1 MVDSAF
7 DVGGPWDFVVNLA
20 GETKYSQTE
29 EVIVFH
35 LLSLNIVRLSNDRL
49 YNIESKNVE

>member
-29 EVIVFH
+29 EVIVIFENENR
-35 LLSLNIVRLSNDRL
+35 SPSNDRL
-49 YNIESKNVE
+49 